1 MNLNPEHL
9 LTFLKVAE
17 LGSLSLAAEQLH
29 LTQPA
34 VSNQIKLLTGRVGEP
49 LFARHR
55 YGVRLTPA
63 GEQLL
68 PHARQVRRA
77 LEGTTR
83 ALQEWHG
90 LQFGSLRLS
99 ASLTIAASILPRVLS
114 VYHQQHPQVQLQVQQ
129 GNTRE
134 VLQLLLDARC
144 EMALLEGH
152 LPTLPADL
160 EVETFR
166 QDRLVLVIGQMHPLT
181 NRSRL
186 AVPELHHLPV
196 IWRERGS
203 GTREVAEGALQQARV
218 TVQTVLELAGTE
230 AVKEAVM
237 QGLGAAFLSELTVQR
252 EVRSGELVQLEVD
265 LPGLVRDLRVVRPP
279 LEVLSRAGKAFLE
292 HLKSNE

>member
-49 LFARHR
+49 LFSRHR

-152 LPTLPADL
+152 FPTLPADL

-166 QDRLVLVIGQMHPLT
+166 QDRLVLVIGKMHPLA
-181 NRSRL
+181 NRPQL

>member
-17 LGSLSLAAEQLH
+17 LGSLSLAAEHLH

-49 LFARHR
+49 LFLRHR

-166 QDRLVLVIGQMHPLT
+166 QDRLVLVIGKMHPLAH
-181 NRSRL
+181 RPL
-186 AVPELHHLPV
+186 LDVPELHHLPV
-196 IWRERGS
+196 IWREKGS
-203 GTREVAEGALQQARV
+203 GTREVAEVALQQARV

-292 HLKSNE
+292 HLKK

>member
-77 LEGTTR
+77 LESTTR

-90 LQFGSLRLS
+90 LQYGSLRLS

-152 LPTLPADL
+152 LSTLPADL

-166 QDRLVLVIGQMHPLT
+166 QDRLVLVIGQMHPLA
-181 NRSRL
+181 NRPRL
-186 AVPELHHLPV
+186 AVPELHQLPV

-203 GTREVAEGALQQARV
+203 GTREVAEAALQQARV

-252 EVRSGELVQLEVD
+252 EVRSGELVLLEVD

-279 LEVLSRAGKAFLE
+279 MEVLSRAGKAFLE